1 MTSNYT
7 PYAERE
13 KLMMELYKSTFPAV
27 ARHVAKMG
35 GSFDDARDV
44 FQDALVVY
52 YEKTVTGNLDLQNNR
67 AYLMGIARHLW
78 LKKFRAGQ
86 ETMPISDN
94 IDLADETEQVPSSAR
109 VLQYLQTAGK
119 KCMDLLSAFY
129 YDKLPMRD
137 VATLFGYSG
146 ERSVTVQK
154 HKCLQKVRD
163 TVKQKSL
170 TYADFIE

>member
-1 MTSNYT
+1 MTSNNT
-7 PYAERE
+7 SYAQRE
-13 KLMMELYKSTFPAV
+13 KLMMELYKSTFPVV
-27 ARHVAKMG
+27 ARHIAKMG

-44 FQDALVVY
+44 FQDALVLY
-52 YEKTVTGNLDLQNNR
+52 YEKMVAGNLELQNNR
-67 AYLMGIARHLW
+67 AYLMGITKHLW

-86 ETMPISDN
+86 DTIPLPDN
-94 IDLADETEQVPSSAR
+94 IDPEEETEQTPSSAK

-137 VATLFGYSG
+137 IAGLFGYSG

-154 HKCLQKVRD
+154 HKCLNKVRD
-163 TVKQKSL
+163 TVKQQSL
-170 TYADFIE
+170 TYADFID